1 MTRDDCVTDDGIEV
15 IFRYQPGEYARAV
28 RVHIL
33 ASATTHANA
42 IIALLTLV
50 AGIAIVQAGAPHYF
64 WLGAVFIG
72 LSLAIPLYYV
82 WGLLAWRDAAKD
94 GRLLRECRL
103 VFSDSGIHYITDD
116 IDSRIGWNLYRSA
129 RRVRGYY
136 LLYYGQLQFTVVP
149 ARVFGD
155 AKQVQQFED
164 LLRRRLRKV
173 ELRP

>member
-1 MTRDDCVTDDGIEV
+1 MTDDGIEV
-15 IFRYQPGEYARAV
+15 IFRYLPGEYARVV

-33 ASATTHANA
+33 ASASTHANA
-42 IIALLTLV
+42 IIALLTLGT
-50 AGIAIVQAGAPHYF
+50 GIAIVQAGAPHYF
-64 WLGAVFIG
+64 WLGVVFIA

-94 GRLLRECRL
+94 GGLLQEYRL
-103 VFSDSGIHYITDD
+103 VFSDSGIHYVTDN

-136 LLYYGQLQFTVVP
+136 LLYYAQRQFTVIP
-149 ARVFGD
+149 ARVFED
-155 AKQVQQFED
+155 AKQSQQFED
-164 LLRRRLRKV
+164 LLRRHVRRV